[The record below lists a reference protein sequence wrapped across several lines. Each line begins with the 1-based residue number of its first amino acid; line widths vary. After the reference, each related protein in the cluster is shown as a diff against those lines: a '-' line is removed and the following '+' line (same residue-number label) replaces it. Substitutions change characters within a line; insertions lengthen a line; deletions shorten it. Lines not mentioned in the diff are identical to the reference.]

1 MRINRID
8 SFRTAAIL
16 AVICIHTKPFL
27 IPDSPSLPYK
37 LSGILINQ
45 GGRFAVPFF
54 LIISGYLFG
63 CKLIQGVDPIELGK
77 RYSSKILPIFFFWDF
92 VYLLSPALTDD
103 VLKYGVLR
111 PIYWNAR
118 NLIRNPLDLVFQ
130 GTKLHLWFMVSLLL
144 ALWSLAFMVHL
155 NVRLRNVFAFSFALY
170 CLGLLGGSY
179 ATTPIGINLHFNTRN
194 FIFLSMLCV
203 AIGWALSQHH
213 VKFNYR
219 FAVILIGFG
228 FAAHM
233 AEAYFLWKYWQVD
246 PTKNDYLIGT
256 IFFATGVAI
265 LSLIK
270 TKNDTETIFSRFGR
284 YTLGIYGGHY
294 VFVDMLEPV
303 RHYMPIGLWQI
314 VFPVLVYALSLTA
327 AIALSRTRFR
337 QFVA

>member
-27 IPDSPSLPYK
+27 VPDSSSLPYK

-63 CKLIQGVDPIELGK
+63 CKLTQGVDPFELGK
-77 RYSSKILPIFFFWDF
+77 RYSSKILPIFFFWDL
-92 VYLLSPALTDD
+92 VYLLSPALTDN

-130 GTKLHLWFMVSLLL
+130 GTKIHLWFMVSLLM
-144 ALWSLAFMVHL
+144 ALWALAFMVHL
-155 NVRLRNVFAFSFALY
+155 NVRLRNVFAFSAALY

-179 ATTPIGINLHFNTRN
+179 ATTPIGINLHFNTRD
-194 FIFLSMLCV
+194 FIFLSMLCIT
-203 AIGWALSQHH
+203 IGWALSQHE
-213 VKFNYR
+213 VKYLYR
-219 FAVILIGFG
+219 LAVMLICVGL
-228 FAAHM
+228 AVHM
-233 AEAYFLWKYWQVD
+233 TEAYFLWKYWQVN
-246 PTKNDYLIGT
+246 PTKHDYLIGT
-256 IFFATGVAI
+256 IFFATGVAL
-265 LSLIK
+265 LSLRN
-270 TKNDTETIFSRFGR
+270 TKNDKETIFSRSGR

-303 RHYMPIGLWQI
+303 GHYMPIDLWQI

-337 QFVA
+337 KFVA